1 MELQNMTQQCEPET
15 TRRRNIRSN
24 SPTNE
29 NTQPTVS
36 AGQTRRMLTE
46 EELDELNIKHNAG
59 HVIQIFIPVSI
70 CMFVAVIL
78 LKWFDLDKKG
88 PKDVQTIYA
97 PLKETEDMNSGTL
110 ALTALGNAA
119 IFAVFICCM
128 TFFMFFLYKYK
139 CELILK
145 GWIFFTIIAVMFTLS
160 ATFFTSIISH
170 FNWPVDVISFVIFCW
185 NFGVLG
191 VMAVLYKAPKRLN
204 QAYLIVIGVSM
215 ALVFISLLPEWTTWA
230 VLAVIS
236 GWDLIAVL
244 CKYGPLKMLVEEAQA
259 RGNTEILPALIYSA
273 MAYEERIPKN
283 GKNLSPD
290 ENTPLS
296 DGNSSNQESDSPTGG
311 PHTTQPTR
319 ATPIPA
325 GNQPVHEVEEEDETG
340 VKLGLGDFIFYSVLV
355 GKAAIL
361 GDWSVTFGCY
371 IAILVGLAATL
382 VCLAVTRKALP
393 ALPFSICLGLIAYFA
408 GEYLVKPFLDEVTL
422 RQIML

>member
-1 MELQNMTQQCEPET
+1 M
-15 TRRRNIRSN
+15 
-24 SPTNE
+24 
-29 NTQPTVS
+29 
-36 AGQTRRMLTE
+36 
-46 EELDELNIKHNAG
+46 
-59 HVIQIFIPVSI
+59 
-70 CMFVAVIL
+70 
-78 LKWFDLDKKG
+78 
-88 PKDVQTIYA
+88 
-97 PLKETEDMNSGTL
+97 
-110 ALTALGNAA
+110 
-119 IFAVFICCM
+119 
-128 TFFMFFLYKYK
+128 
-139 CELILK
+139 
-145 GWIFFTIIAVMFTLS
+145 
-160 ATFFTSIISH
+160 
-170 FNWPVDVISFVIFCW
+170 
-185 NFGVLG
+185 LG
-191 VMAVLYKAPKRLN
+191 VMAVLYRAPKRLN

-273 MAYEERIPKN
+273 MAYEERGDYRAN
-283 GKNLSPD
+283 STPD

-296 DGNSSNQESDSPTGG
+296 DGNSDNSENLAANTENARSSQ
-311 PHTTQPTR
+311 
-319 ATPIPA
+319 TPLPA
-325 GNQPVHEVEEEDETG
+325 GSQRNREETLYEIEEDETG

-393 ALPFSICLGLIAYFA
+393 ALPFSIALGLIAYFA
-408 GEYLVKPFLDEVTL
+408 GEYLVKPFLDEITL

>member
-1 MELQNMTQQCEPET
+1 
-15 TRRRNIRSN
+15 
-24 SPTNE
+24 
-29 NTQPTVS
+29 
-36 AGQTRRMLTE
+36 
-46 EELDELNIKHNAG
+46 
-59 HVIQIFIPVSI
+59 
-70 CMFVAVIL
+70 
-78 LKWFDLDKKG
+78 
-88 PKDVQTIYA
+88 
-97 PLKETEDMNSGTL
+97 
-110 ALTALGNAA
+110 
-119 IFAVFICCM
+119 
-128 TFFMFFLYKYK
+128 MFFLYKYR

-170 FNWPVDVISFVIFCW
+170 FNWPVDTISFAIFCW

-273 MAYEERIPKN
+273 MAYEERGDYRTN
-283 GKNLSPD
+283 STPD

-296 DGNSSNQESDSPTGG
+296 DGNSDNSENSENLASNSNLRTQ
-311 PHTTQPTR
+311 TTPL
-319 ATPIPA
+319 PA
-325 GNQPVHEVEEEDETG
+325 GARNGTQDEAVYEIDEDEVG

-382 VCLAVTRKALP
+382 ICLAVTRKALP
-393 ALPFSICLGLIAYFA
+393 ALPFSIALGLVAYFA

>member
-1 MELQNMTQQCEPET
+1 MELQNMTQQSEPET
-15 TRRRNIRSN
+15 TRRRNTRSN
-24 SPTNE
+24 SQASNQ
-29 NTQPTVS
+29 QPNAS

-97 PLKETEDMNSGTL
+97 PLKETEDMNTGTL

-273 MAYEERIPKN
+273 MAYEERVPKN
-283 GKNLSPD
+283 GSPE

-296 DGNSSNQESDSPTGG
+296 DGTSGNESDSPQ
-311 PHTTQPTR
+311 TTQPRST
-319 ATPIPA
+319 TMPA
-325 GNQPVHEVEEEDETG
+325 GDNRTQPVYEIEEEEDETG

-361 GDWSVTFGCY
+361 GDWTVTFGCY
-371 IAILVGLAATL
+371 TAILVGLAATL

-408 GEYLVKPFLDEVTL
+408 GEYLVKPFLDEITL